1 MEACPVFH
9 TTGSQTVRRWG
20 TQLCRPK
27 QTLVR
32 SRSGQHDTTEC
43 VLCFSHCVLG
53 EKSCHTQFWRLNPSP
68 VRHVVILPYGRR
80 KTYHASERDLSTI
93 RKKHFSAIEANWEF
107 LGICGDFW
115 SNISSS
121 GPNRSMGLS
130 FNHFSIRIK
139 RALTANA
146 SNLQNTCL
154 SSTLWEVGV
163 SSSITS
169 ALPCSTTNR
178 VPPWIQGKPSVRQR
192 TD

>member
-1 MEACPVFH
+1 MGNAALSAKKHSFAQGLGSTTPRNVFSASLTASSGKKAATH
-9 TTGSQTVRRWG
+9 SSDALTH
-20 TQLCRPK
+20 P
-27 QTLVR
+27 
-32 SRSGQHDTTEC
+32 RSGMLLFFPTEGGK
-43 VLCFSHCVLG
+43 HY
-53 EKSCHTQFWRLNPSP
+53 H
-68 VRHVVILPYGRR
+68 VREG
-80 KTYHASERDLSTI
+80 DLSTI

-154 SSTLWEVGV
+154 SSTLWGVGV
-163 SSSITS
+163 SSSTTS